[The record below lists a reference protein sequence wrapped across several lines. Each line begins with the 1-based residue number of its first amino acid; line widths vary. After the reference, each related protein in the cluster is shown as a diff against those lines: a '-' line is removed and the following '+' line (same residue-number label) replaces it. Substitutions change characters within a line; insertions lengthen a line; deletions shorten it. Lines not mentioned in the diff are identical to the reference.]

1 MQPRGAHTDS
11 RASVRHPAG
20 AISANISANISA
32 SISANTSAQAIDFV
46 HASADADLWEQLL
59 AHSMRSPG
67 LTSALLE
74 HVCAS
79 PLLAVEPA
87 TLVRRLPERTHI
99 YGLKGYLL
107 KILEQVR
114 SPAISRDLPRR
125 APLVSLLPNYGHR
138 SGAR

>member
-1 MQPRGAHTDS
+1 MGCNREALSLILELQSDIPQARSRRTSRRISRRIPR
-11 RASVRHPAG
+11 
-20 AISANISANISA
+20 ANT
-32 SISANTSAQAIDFV
+32 SANTSAQAIDFV

-59 AHSMRSPG
+59 DHSMRSAG

-114 SPAISRDLPRR
+114 SPATSRDLPRR
-125 APLVSLLPNYGHR
+125 APP
-138 SGAR
+138 